1 MTSPD
6 SYEQLFV
13 IGAPRSGT
21 TYLSGLLEDTR
32 FGTPIESHFIT
43 KYHDRLDRYG
53 DLQQAANFARL
64 IRDISRER
72 PVMQW
77 QLDLDADLIR
87 AELQGRVSYAA
98 LVNHLCLKRRK
109 SATVLA
115 WGDKTPQ
122 YTHRIETL
130 HKLFPNARYIYIV
143 RDGRDV
149 ALSLLEKSWG
159 PKNVYSCAKLWV
171 QMNRPSEL
179 VNRLASAGQLLFVKY
194 EQLLV
199 DPEQHVDEL
208 YRFLDEKLSAERK
221 AELCSVTINGNAF
234 KWKSI
239 MSRRQ
244 IRIFDAVAGPTLR
257 RLGYETP
264 EETPLLGVL
273 ETVPLRL
280 HNALLRAHALFVLNV
295 IDGFRIRFLGAQ
307 PFDQ

>member
-1 MTSPD
+1 
-6 SYEQLFV
+6 
-13 IGAPRSGT
+13 
-21 TYLSGLLEDTR
+21 
-32 FGTPIESHFIT
+32 
-43 KYHDRLDRYG
+43 
-53 DLQQAANFARL
+53 
-64 IRDISRER
+64 
-72 PVMQW
+72 
-77 QLDLDADLIR
+77 
-87 AELQGRVSYAA
+87 
-98 LVNHLCLKRRK
+98 
-109 SATVLA
+109 
-115 WGDKTPQ
+115 
-122 YTHRIETL
+122 
-130 HKLFPNARYIYIV
+130 
-143 RDGRDV
+143 
-149 ALSLLEKSWG
+149 
-159 PKNVYSCAKLWV
+159 
-171 QMNRPSEL
+171 MNRPSEL

-244 IRIFDAVAGPTLR
+244 IRTFDAVAGPTLR

-295 IDGFRIRFLGAQ
+295 VDGFSIVSSVRNLSINDSAMTILPTLREFAFLVFNLFATITRWC
-307 PFDQ
+307 